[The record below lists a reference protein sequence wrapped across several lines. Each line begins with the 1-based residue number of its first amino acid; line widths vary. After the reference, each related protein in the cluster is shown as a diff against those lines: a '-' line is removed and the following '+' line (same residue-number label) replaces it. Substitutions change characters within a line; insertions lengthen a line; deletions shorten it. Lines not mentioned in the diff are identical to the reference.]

1 MRINGGT
8 CIGILN
14 IKFLC
19 LNLWLGEVCT
29 GNANDDNTNDDEAQ
43 SMIV

>member
-1 MRINGGT
+1 M
-8 CIGILN
+8 
-14 IKFLC
+14 KFLR

-29 GNANDDNTNDDEAQ
+29 GDVNDDTNDNDDAQ